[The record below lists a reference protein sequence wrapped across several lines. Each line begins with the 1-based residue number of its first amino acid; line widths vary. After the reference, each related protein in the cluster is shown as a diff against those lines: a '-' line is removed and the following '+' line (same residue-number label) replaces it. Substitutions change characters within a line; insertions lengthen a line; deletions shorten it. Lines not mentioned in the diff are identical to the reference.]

1 MSSSSNT
8 VLCLKGLA
16 LAGVLFGCA
25 QEPRSASPESV
36 NTGLAALSANK
47 GLDLHL
53 DSIPDLSDASKP
65 LSPDQAKALAERDA
79 IDIDAVMQRALA
91 KNQQSPAVPP
101 PEPSNAVPNSGLAM
115 VGSGSPSAEPTPA
128 PPPAAPLPDPLILAA
143 KAQAEWSA
151 FAAAAPKPVDEPK
164 PAPVPAKPK
173 VEAPAPP
180 EAKPASSSNLRVAR
194 AVLCTKVMGFGKY
207 NPYSS
212 TTFSA
217 GRAVPAIIYVEI
229 ENFASRPARDGD
241 PTIADAA
248 LSELSSVEL
257 SQSLT
262 LYQDPSGL
270 QAWHHPSQSVIE
282 TSRGQRRDFYLIQ
295 QVELPRT
302 LSIGRYN
309 LKVTVK
315 DKTSGQESEAMIPV
329 TIVAGR

>member
-16 LAGVLFGCA
+16 LATVLLGCA

-65 LSPDQAKALAERDA
+65 LSPDQAKTLAERDA

-91 KNQQSPAVPP
+91 KNQLAPPAPP
-101 PEPSNAVPNSGLAM
+101 PAPSNNAPNSGLAM
-115 VGSGSPSAEPTPA
+115 VGSGSPAVEPTPA
-128 PPPAAPLPDPLILAA
+128 PATPLPDPLILAA

-151 FAAAAPKPVDEPK
+151 FAAAAPKPADEPK

-173 VEAPAPP
+173 IEPPAPP

-241 PTIADAA
+241 PAIADAA

-270 QAWHHPSQSVIE
+270 QAWHHPSQSVVE